1 MPEAV
6 GAAGQLGRILHI
18 LPRAARDGGVG
29 LEELATSLGVDP
41 KVIMKDI
48 TQVTARSYYQPP
60 GRGDLL
66 LEISGDRVSLLTPGA
81 FHRPVRL
88 SMPEALCLGLALR
101 GRLAGRWGEDAGEAA
116 RERTLRFLT
125 ALETTLSTVSTGD
138 LLARFEAADLRPDPA
153 GVRET
158 LSLAMEA
165 RRVCR
170 IRYLKPGQEAPDD
183 RMLHPYGLVHGEG
196 HWYLLAHCDASGG
209 VRTFRLDRILSA
221 EGTDLTFPAPEGFR
235 PQDHI
240 QGGRV
245 FQAEEK
251 VEVTVRYS
259 PAVARWIAERETG
272 GEAAADGTLTVRY
285 PVADPNW
292 IVRHV
297 LQYGPDA
304 EILEP
309 REARRW
315 VRGVVEKVALRG
327 S

>member
-1 MPEAV
+1 MPEPV
-6 GAAGQLGRILHI
+6 GAAGQLGRILFI
-18 LPRAARDGGVG
+18 LPRAAREGGVS

-60 GRGDLL
+60 GRDDLL
-66 LEISGDRVSLLTPGA
+66 LEVSGDRVALWTPGA

-88 SMPEALCLGLALR
+88 SMPEAVCLGLALR
-101 GRLAGRWGEDAGEAA
+101 GRLAGRWEDGSGDDAS
-116 RERTLRFLT
+116 ERTLRFLN
-125 ALETTLSTVSTGD
+125 ALETTLSTVSTRD
-138 LLARFEAADLRPDPA
+138 LLARIEAADLRPDPA
-153 GVRET
+153 GVREI
-158 LSLAMEA
+158 LSLALEA
-165 RRVCR
+165 RKVCR
-170 IRYLKPGQEAPDD
+170 IRYLKPGQDAPED
-183 RMLHPYGLVHGEG
+183 RILHPYGLVHGEG
-196 HWYLLAHCDASGG
+196 HWYLLAHCEASRG
-209 VRTFRLDRILSA
+209 VRTFRLDRILEA
-221 EGTDLTFPAPEGFR
+221 EVTDLTFPAPKGFR

-245 FQAEEK
+245 FQAHEK

-259 PAVARWIAERETG
+259 PAVARWIAEREAG
-272 GEAAADGTLTVRY
+272 GETAPDGTLTVRY

-309 REARRW
+309 GEARRW
-315 VRGVVEKVALRG
+315 MRGVVEKVAQRK